1 MAVMG
6 YFMILRPMRQRNK
19 LRTDMM
25 SQLQEGAEILSVGGI
40 YGTVTEIRDEDL
52 DVEIADGVVIRL
64 NRRAI
69 ANVLD
74 TPAEPVD
81 DVAGDVA
88 DEQAD

>member
-40 YGTVTEIRDEDL
+40 YGTVLELRDEDL

-69 ANVLD
+69 ANVVD
-74 TPAEPVD
+74 TPAEPAD

>member
-6 YFMILRPMRQRNK
+6 WFLLIRPARQQKK
-19 LRTDMM
+19 LRGEMM
-25 SQLQEGAEILSVGGI
+25 AQLQEGAEILTVGGI
-40 YGTVTEIRDEDL
+40 YGTVMELRDEDL
-52 DVEIADGVVIRL
+52 DVEIADGLVIRL

-69 ANVLD
+69 ANVID
-74 TPAEPVD
+74 SPAEPAE

>member
-6 YFMILRPMRQRNK
+6 WFLLIRPARQNKK
-19 LRTDMM
+19 LRADMM

-40 YGTVTEIRDEDL
+40 YGTVVELRDEDL

-74 TPAEPVD
+74 TPEEPVE

>member
-6 YFMILRPMRQRNK
+6 WFLLIRPARQNKK
-19 LRTDMM
+19 LRADMM
-25 SQLQEGAEILSVGGI
+25 AQLQEGAEILSVGGV
-40 YGTVTEIRDEDL
+40 YGTVVELRDEDL

-74 TPAEPVD
+74 TPAEPVE

>member
-6 YFMILRPMRQRNK
+6 YFMILRPMRQRNR
-19 LRTDMM
+19 LRSDMM
-25 SQLQEGAEILSVGGI
+25 SQLQEGAEVLSVGGI
-40 YGTVTEIRDEDL
+40 YGTVVELRDEDL

-74 TPAEPVD
+74 TPAEPAE

-88 DEQAD
+88 DEQSD

>member
-1 MAVMG
+1 
-6 YFMILRPMRQRNK
+6 
-19 LRTDMM
+19 
-25 SQLQEGAEILSVGGI
+25 VGGI
-40 YGTVTEIRDEDL
+40 YGTVVELRDEDL

-74 TPAEPVD
+74 TPAEPVE

>member
-6 YFMILRPMRQRNK
+6 WFLLIRPARQQKK
-19 LRTDMM
+19 LRADMM
-25 SQLQEGAEILSVGGI
+25 AQLQEGAEILTVGGI
-40 YGTVTEIRDEDL
+40 YGTVLELRDEDL

-74 TPAEPVD
+74 TPAEPVE

>member
-19 LRTDMM
+19 LRSDMM
-25 SQLQEGAEILSVGGI
+25 GQLQEGAEILSVGGV
-40 YGTVTEIRDEDL
+40 YGTVLEIRDEDL

-74 TPAEPVD
+74 TPAEPAE

-88 DEQAD
+88 DEQSD

>member
-74 TPAEPVD
+74 TPAEPAD
-81 DVAGDVA
+81 DVASDVA

>member
-19 LRTDMM
+19 LRSDMM
-25 SQLQEGAEILSVGGI
+25 GQLQEGAEILSVGGI
-40 YGTVTEIRDEDL
+40 YGTVLELRDEDL

-74 TPAEPVD
+74 TPAEPAD

>member
-40 YGTVTEIRDEDL
+40 YGTVLELRDEDL

-74 TPAEPVD
+74 TPAEPAD

>member
-6 YFMILRPMRQRNK
+6 WFLLIRPARQNKK
-19 LRTDMM
+19 LRADMM
-25 SQLQEGAEILSVGGI
+25 SQLQEGTEILSVGGV
-40 YGTVTEIRDEDL
+40 YGTVVELRDEDL

-74 TPAEPVD
+74 TPAEPVE

>member
-6 YFMILRPMRQRNK
+6 WFLLIRPARQNKK
-19 LRTDMM
+19 LRADMM
-25 SQLQEGAEILSVGGI
+25 AQLQEGAEILSVGGI
-40 YGTVTEIRDEDL
+40 YGTVVELRDEDL

-74 TPAEPVD
+74 TPAEPVE

>member
-19 LRTDMM
+19 LRSDMM
-25 SQLQEGAEILSVGGI
+25 GQLQEGAEILSVGGI
-40 YGTVTEIRDEDL
+40 YGTVLELRDEDL

>member
-6 YFMILRPMRQRNK
+6 YFMILRPMRQRNR
-19 LRTDMM
+19 LRSDMM
-25 SQLQEGAEILSVGGI
+25 SQLQEGAEVLSVGGI
-40 YGTVTEIRDEDL
+40 YGTVVELRDEDL

-74 TPAEPVD
+74 TPAEPAE

>member
-25 SQLQEGAEILSVGGI
+25 SQLQEGAEVLSVGGI

-74 TPAEPVD
+74 TPAEPAE

-88 DEQAD
+88 DEQSD

>member
-6 YFMILRPMRQRNK
+6 YFMILRPMRQRNR
-19 LRTDMM
+19 LRSDMM

-40 YGTVTEIRDEDL
+40 YGTVVELRDEDL

-74 TPAEPVD
+74 TPAEPAE

-88 DEQAD
+88 DEQSD

>member
-6 YFMILRPMRQRNK
+6 YFMILRPMRQRNR
-19 LRTDMM
+19 LRSDMM
-25 SQLQEGAEILSVGGI
+25 SQLQEGAEVLSVGGI
-40 YGTVTEIRDEDL
+40 YGTVVELRDEDL

-74 TPAEPVD
+74 TPAEPVE

>member
-6 YFMILRPMRQRNK
+6 WFLLIRPARQQKKARAE
-19 LRTDMM
+19 MM
-25 SQLQEGAEILSVGGI
+25 SELQEGAEILSVGGV
-40 YGTVTEIRDEDL
+40 YGTVVELRDEDL

-74 TPAEPVD
+74 TPAEPVE

>member
-6 YFMILRPMRQRNK
+6 WFLLIRPARQNKK
-19 LRTDMM
+19 LRADMM
-25 SQLQEGAEILSVGGI
+25 AQLQEGAEILSVGGV
-40 YGTVTEIRDEDL
+40 YGTVVELRDEDL

-69 ANVLD
+69 ANVMD
-74 TPAEPVD
+74 TPAEPVE

>member
-25 SQLQEGAEILSVGGI
+25 AQLQEGAEILSVGGI

-74 TPAEPVD
+74 TPAEPAE

-88 DEQAD
+88 DEQSD